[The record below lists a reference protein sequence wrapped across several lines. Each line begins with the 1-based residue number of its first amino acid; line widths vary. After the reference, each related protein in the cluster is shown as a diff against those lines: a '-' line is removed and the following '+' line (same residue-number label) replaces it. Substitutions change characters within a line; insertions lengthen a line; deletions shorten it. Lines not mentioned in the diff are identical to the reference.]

1 LPIVLPDVKNPS
13 EEFNKA
19 IEESI
24 SVVDASG
31 TNLDLFSYVVEL
43 NKSEKNRN
51 FQHQYIG
58 TSGLLAHGDSASFAV
73 EKTRPSFA
81 PEHPLAARMGFEN
94 NVVLSEHVKGNV
106 IRPGGVYGYDGYLGI
121 GSIPRFFAAYFMI
134 GENDELEI
142 YGKRDKYFSV
152 VHVKDLAAAYVL
164 MVDSGAHGKI
174 YDLAAESVQYEQL
187 QIAACKASGWKG
199 NIKHIASKDIPPE
212 KWFERLMADVSV
224 RTVGSKARKELGW
237 NPKRVGFLHELDIYY
252 RACKAQR
259 EASQTK

>member
-1 LPIVLPDVKNPS
+1 
-13 EEFNKA
+13 
-19 IEESI
+19 
-24 SVVDASG
+24 
-31 TNLDLFSYVVEL
+31 L
-43 NKSEKNRN
+43 NKTEKNRN

-142 YGKRDKYFSV
+142 YGKHDKYFSV

-164 MVDSGAHGKI
+164 MVDGGVHGK
-174 YDLAAESVQYEQL
+174 V
-187 QIAACKASGWKG
+187 CRV
-199 NIKHIASKDIPPE
+199 HP
-212 KWFERLMADVSV
+212 
-224 RTVGSKARKELGW
+224 RKSFSL
-237 NPKRVGFLHELDIYY
+237 NLD
-252 RACKAQR
+252 
-259 EASQTK
+259 